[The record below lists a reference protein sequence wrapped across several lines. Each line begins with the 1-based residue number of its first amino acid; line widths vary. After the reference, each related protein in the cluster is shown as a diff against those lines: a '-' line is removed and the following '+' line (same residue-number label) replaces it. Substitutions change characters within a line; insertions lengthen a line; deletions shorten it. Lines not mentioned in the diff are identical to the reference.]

1 MSDIDAV
8 AGMYNIVVS
17 GDHEVADYRVPIEE
31 FLSKLESRELPA
43 EICVVGLEDVLT
55 EGNGI
60 RDRLVSTM
68 RREMD
73 YLNNQHPLPTIQF
86 VVEGDIEGTGDSYE
100 VKIDEEFH
108 SLQPIFGR
116 QIKKRE
122 AGWLVAPFRI

>member
-55 EGNGI
+55 EGNDI

-100 VKIDEEFH
+100 VKIDDEFY

>member
-100 VKIDEEFH
+100 VKIDDEFH